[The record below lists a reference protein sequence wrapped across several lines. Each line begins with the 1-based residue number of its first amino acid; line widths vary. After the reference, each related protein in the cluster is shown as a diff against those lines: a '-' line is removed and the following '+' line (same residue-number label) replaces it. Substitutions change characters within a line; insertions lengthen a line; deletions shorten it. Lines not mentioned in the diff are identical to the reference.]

1 MSERRMKKKSQTDW
15 KYLASL
21 EDDKIDF
28 SDIPRLGSAFWKNA
42 KLRMPEKKDS
52 VTIRLD
58 HDVLNWFKKRG
69 HGYQTRINAVLRTY
83 VESHSH

>member
-1 MSERRMKKKSQTDW
+1 MKKKSQTDW
-15 KYLASL
+15 KHLASL

-28 SDIPRLGSAFWKNA
+28 TDIPRLGSDFWKKA

-58 HDVLNWFKKRG
+58 HDVLNWFKKMG
-69 HGYQTRINAVLRTY
+69 KGYQTRMNAVLRSYT
-83 VESHSH
+83 EAHSH